1 MKKWSKRGDET
12 PGLAFV
18 AFLLIGL
25 GVGQYFGRPDAGVLV
40 GLGLG
45 FLAML
50 IVKIKYPKLK

>member
-1 MKKWSKRGDET
+1 MKKWKRSGDET

-25 GVGQYFGRPDAGVLV
+25 GIGQYFGRPDVGVLV
-40 GLGLG
+40 GLGVG